1 MSRHVKFDLFRSIFA
16 RNQTMA
22 RHGVDFET
30 VKQTAL
36 KLLSKG
42 ISPSVQRIRES
53 LGTGSNSTI
62 AEHLKVWR
70 EQHAAKKV
78 HHLPANLPPE
88 LIASFETLWQTAM
101 EHAEKHLTDVKE
113 ALENQEEKL
122 QQDKLITDKT
132 IADFKTQ
139 TDLLTQKLD
148 EKIYENQTLQTNLAV
163 STERFQNQADEISTL
178 KQQHELR
185 LKHLSDEKHQV
196 IDEVNKLQ
204 TVIVQYKKEL
214 LEQAEKQQTVLT
226 GERALQ
232 EDSEKR
238 WINLIDQ
245 ARTETGEQRKR
256 FENTIGKQNIQ
267 IEKLQL
273 MLSDLQQ
280 KHIAQHSILEEK
292 NIRIAELTDHYNQ
305 AQLKHHES
313 IKTIAVLNDRINQS
327 AKRQSKRA
335 ACIL

>member
-1 MSRHVKFDLFRSIFA
+1 
-16 RNQTMA
+16 MA

-30 VKQTAL
+30 VKQAAL
-36 KLLSKG
+36 KLLAKG

-62 AEHLKVWR
+62 AEHLKIWR

-78 HHLPANLPPE
+78 HHLPASLPKE

-113 ALENQEEKL
+113 ALESQEEKL
-122 QQDKLITDKT
+122 NQEKIITDKT
-132 IADFKTQ
+132 IV
-139 TDLLTQKLD
+139 DLKAQLDSLNHKMD
-148 EKIYENQTLQTNLAV
+148 EKICENQTLQTNLAV
-163 STERFQNQADEISTL
+163 TTERFQNQSDEISAL

-185 LKHLSDEKHQV
+185 LKHLGDEKHQV

-204 TVIVQYKKEL
+204 TEIIQYKKEL
-214 LEQAEKQQTVLT
+214 LEQAVKQQTVLAS
-226 GERALQ
+226 ERALQ

-238 WINLIDQ
+238 WIKLIDQ
-245 ARTETGEQRKR
+245 ARTETAEQRKR
-256 FENTIGKQNIQ
+256 FENIIGKQNIQ
-267 IEKLQL
+267 IEKLQS

-280 KHIAQHSILEEK
+280 KQIAQHSILEEK
-292 NIRIAELTDHYNQ
+292 NIRIAELTDYYNQ

-313 IKTIAVLNDRINQS
+313 IKTIAVLHDRINQTTR
-327 AKRQSKRA
+327 RQSKRA
-335 ACIL
+335 ACNTVN